1 MGMFDIFKSSAKV
14 AEDASGD
21 VQNVIAPL
29 EKAYGSFKTIV
40 PKPMRS
46 SFPRWTKE
54 SLPGVMPGRA
64 IRANEFDAIG
74 AEILQ
79 RGQYDSESDDSGVVD
94 PAVDLRVD
102 GRIVRLN
109 SLENVTTSQ
118 IVTEE

>member
-1 MGMFDIFKSSAKV
+1 MAMFDIFKTSAKV
-14 AEDASGD
+14 AEEAPGD
-21 VQNVIAPL
+21 VQNVNVSPD
-29 EKAYGSFKTIV
+29 KYYGVFKTIV

-46 SFPRWTKE
+46 SFPRWNKE
-54 SLPGVMPGRA
+54 CLPGVMPGRA

-79 RGQYDSESDDSGVVD
+79 RGQYDSDTDDSGDVD

-102 GRIVRLN
+102 GRVVRLN

-118 IVTEE
+118 SVSEE

>member
-1 MGMFDIFKSSAKV
+1 MGMFDFFKSSAKV
-14 AEDASGD
+14 AEEAPGD
-21 VQNVIAPL
+21 VQNVNVSP
-29 EKAYGSFKTIV
+29 EKVYGAFKTIV
-40 PKPMRS
+40 PEPMRS

-79 RGQYDSESDDSGVVD
+79 RGQYDSESDDSGDVD

-118 IVTEE
+118 TVSEE